1 MKIFEKSRLF
11 LFMLSAAVLSVF
23 PTGCMKDEIE
33 DLRQRVE
40 SLESVVETL
49 QEMMDNGAMIKG
61 ITPLE
66 DGSGWLIEFTGE
78 SVAPIEIRNGGAGV
92 TPMIDIRPCED
103 GGYSLWYNITPGY
116 PEDGWVDT
124 GTDLTGPAGEDGD
137 AGVTPRIKVEENS
150 EGELTVWYNVT
161 PGYPEDGWIDTG
173 VDLRAP
179 GEESLLS
186 GIVRN
191 ADGTVTFIM
200 NDGLGTE
207 YTFAMYSTVSHI
219 EIMVSDTVA
228 VSYGQDAKIVF
239 RVNPS
244 SAWVPTG
251 SGEAISQWALDEFGT
266 KSGYVNAS
274 EVFVLESVLPDG
286 DRTGQYVATVSC
298 NVSAHDASVR
308 AYEMALVLNN
318 NASDPEADDALV
330 SSGLFLMSVVEDDGL
345 VFSHAGGELFQDGS
359 FYGDDK
365 SNFIL
370 NFHSFDPDGTWDGW
384 YLHLNVVAPKADY
397 GAQWLELSPGTYVFS
412 TSNEVYTVDYFYD
425 TSLIL
430 YENGSPTV
438 NIVKDAEVQFVDGG
452 TMTVAGDA
460 DNGYD
465 VTFNILLS
473 DGSSF
478 EAKYSGRLGI
488 DNPFIVSTFTED
500 RDAGEIP
507 ITMLNYFENPY
518 PTFASDI
525 FMIQGY
531 SSSIYVE
538 NQMYAGSGHI
548 LATQISVPLGSG
560 SILPDGE
567 YVIDDNLNAGYA
579 LAGYLDPAGQ
589 RAGTWLMYM
598 EDGEL
603 AGMAPIISG
612 TVTSRYADGLYSIK
626 IEGTDDAGNA
636 ISGTLVG
643 AAPAGDA
650 AVAAPGSLP
659 GVL

>member
-1 MKIFEKSRLF
+1 MKIFEKFRLF
-11 LFMLSAAVLSVF
+11 LFLLSAAVLSVF

-78 SVAPIEIRNGGAGV
+78 SVAPIEIRNGGTGV

-103 GGYSLWYNITPGY
+103 GGYSLWYNI
-116 PEDGWVDT
+116 
-124 GTDLTGPAGEDGD
+124 
-137 AGVTPRIKVEENS
+137 
-150 EGELTVWYNVT
+150 T

-228 VSYGQDAKIVF
+228 VSDGQDAKIVF

-274 EVFVLESVLPDG
+274 EVFVLESV
-286 DRTGQYVATVSC
+286 
-298 NVSAHDASVR
+298 
-308 AYEMALVLNN
+308 
-318 NASDPEADDALV
+318 
-330 SSGLFLMSVVEDDGL
+330 
-345 VFSHAGGELFQDGS
+345 
-359 FYGDDK
+359 
-365 SNFIL
+365 
-370 NFHSFDPDGTWDGW
+370 
-384 YLHLNVVAPKADY
+384 
-397 GAQWLELSPGTYVFS
+397 
-412 TSNEVYTVDYFYD
+412 
-425 TSLIL
+425 
-430 YENGSPTV
+430 
-438 NIVKDAEVQFVDGG
+438 
-452 TMTVAGDA
+452 
-460 DNGYD
+460 
-465 VTFNILLS
+465 
-473 DGSSF
+473 
-478 EAKYSGRLGI
+478 
-488 DNPFIVSTFTED
+488 
-500 RDAGEIP
+500 
-507 ITMLNYFENPY
+507 
-518 PTFASDI
+518 
-525 FMIQGY
+525 
-531 SSSIYVE
+531 
-538 NQMYAGSGHI
+538 
-548 LATQISVPLGSG
+548 
-560 SILPDGE
+560 LPDGE

-636 ISGTLVG
+636 ISGILVG

-650 AVAAPGSLP
+650 AAAAPGSIP